1 MQEEINEG
9 YQVMITA
16 ISWSPN
22 TIKQF
27 KSKYDAK
34 QKLPDS
40 MTFDIPTNVLQQAKA
55 SGSFNDTIES
65 YLCNSLTRKFGHEV
79 YGCQIWLPFD

>member
-1 MQEEINEG
+1 MQEEKNEG
-9 YQVMITA
+9 YQVLITS
-16 ISWSPN
+16 ISWSPAAR
-22 TIKQF
+22 QF

-40 MTFDIPTNVLQQAKA
+40 IAFDIPSNVLDQAKA
-55 SGSFNDTIES
+55 SESFNDTIES

-79 YGCQIWLPFD
+79 YGCQIWLPLD